1 MADIRLVQK
10 LGQNLLITPQLQQ
23 AIKLLQLSRLE
34 LQDYVEQQLSENPT
48 LEESPSENTG
58 EESYEEITA
67 EEQMREELREANS
80 IVDPIDRSE
89 VGEADWDILAR
100 QQELGQ
106 QASSTKNSKNSNEDV
121 NSFESVLTRPESL
134 TEHLEEQLRFLD
146 LDERELALGLEIIGN
161 IDERGYFAAI
171 AEDIADRTGCSI
183 EDFEDML
190 DMVQRL
196 DPLGVGAR
204 DLKECLLIQVR
215 ALQLKNGIVEKVIEH
230 HMKDLEKH
238 NYQAI
243 AKGLKITEDQVIES
257 VAKIVGLD
265 PIPGRQFGTTSDQ
278 YMIPDVYV
286 FKVAGSWV
294 VSLNEDGLPKLKISE
309 FYKDMRETRLKNT
322 EKEYLTDKIK
332 SAQWLIKSI
341 QQRQQTILKVT
352 NKIVERQKDFFDF
365 GVQFLKPMILRDIA
379 DDIEMHESTVSRV
392 TTNKYVHTPRGI
404 FELKWFFNSPV
415 SKTDGGDIASEA
427 VKSMIKK
434 IIDSE
439 EPKYPHSDQK
449 LVELLEKQGIL
460 LARRTVAKYRE
471 QLNIFPSSQRKRM
484 K

>member
-1 MADIRLVQK
+1 
-10 LGQNLLITPQLQQ
+10 
-23 AIKLLQLSRLE
+23 
-34 LQDYVEQQLSENPT
+34 
-48 LEESPSENTG
+48 
-58 EESYEEITA
+58 
-67 EEQMREELREANS
+67 
-80 IVDPIDRSE
+80 
-89 VGEADWDILAR
+89 
-100 QQELGQ
+100 
-106 QASSTKNSKNSNEDV
+106 
-121 NSFESVLTRPESL
+121 
-134 TEHLEEQLRFLD
+134 

-161 IDERGYFAAI
+161 IDERGYFAAVP
-171 AEDIADRTGCSI
+171 EDIAERTGCTL
-183 EDFEDML
+183 EDFDDML

-238 NYQAI
+238 NYVGI
-243 AKGLKITEDQVIES
+243 AKGLKITEEQVIES

-286 FKVAGSWV
+286 FKVAGNWA
-294 VSLNEDGLPKLKISE
+294 VSLNEDGLPRLKVSE
-309 FYKDMRETRLKNT
+309 FYKDMKENRLKTT
-322 EKEYLTDKIK
+322 EKEYLSDKIK

-439 EPKYPHSDQK
+439 EPKSPHSDQK

-471 QLNIFPSSQRKRM
+471 QLNIFPSGQRKRM

>member
-48 LEESPSENTG
+48 LEENPAENSG
-58 EESYEEITA
+58 DESYEEITA

-89 VGEADWDILAR
+89 VGEVDWESMAR
-100 QQELGQ
+100 LQELGQ
-106 QASSTKNSKNSNEDV
+106 QASSTKNSKATGEDV
-121 NSFESVLTRPESL
+121 NSFENMLSRAESL

-146 LDERELALGLEIIGN
+146 LSERELSIGLEIVGN
-161 IDERGYFAAI
+161 IDERGYLAANPEEI
-171 AEDIADRTGCSI
+171 LERAACSMD
-183 EDFEDML
+183 EFEDML
-190 DMVQRL
+190 DVVQRL
-196 DPLGVGAR
+196 DPQGVGAR

-215 ALQLKNGIVEKVIEH
+215 ALHLKNGIIEKVIEL

-238 NYQAI
+238 NYNAI
-243 AKGLKITEDQVIES
+243 AKALKITEEQVIDS
-257 VAKIVGLD
+257 VGKIVGLN
-265 PIPGRQFGTTSDQ
+265 PIPGRQFGDSADQ

-286 FKVAGSWV
+286 YKVGGVWV
-294 VSLNEDGLPKLKISE
+294 ASLNEDGLPRLKVSE
-309 FYKDMRETRLKNT
+309 FYKDMRENRMKPT
-322 EKEYLTDKIK
+322 EKEYLSDKIK

-341 QQRQQTILKVT
+341 QQRQQTILKVAE
-352 NKIVERQKDFFDF
+352 KIVERQKDFFDF
-365 GVQFLKPMILRDIA
+365 GVQFLKPMILKDIA
-379 DDIEMHESTVSRV
+379 EDIEMHESTVSRV

-434 IIDSE
+434 TIEKED
-439 EPKYPHSDQK
+439 PKNPHSDQK
-449 LVELLEKQGIL
+449 LVELLEKQGIQ

-471 QLNIFPSSQRKRM
+471 QMNIFPSSQRKRM

>member
-106 QASSTKNSKNSNEDV
+106 QASSTKNNKNSNDDV

-294 VSLNEDGLPKLKISE
+294 VSLNEDGLPRLKISE
-309 FYKDMRETRLKNT
+309 FYKDMRENRLKST

-439 EPKYPHSDQK
+439 EPKSPHSDQK